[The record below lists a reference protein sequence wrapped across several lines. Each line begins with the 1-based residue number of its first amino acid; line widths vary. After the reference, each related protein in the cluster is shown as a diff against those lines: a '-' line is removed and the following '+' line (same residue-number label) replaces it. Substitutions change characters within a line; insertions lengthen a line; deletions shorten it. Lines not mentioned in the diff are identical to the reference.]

1 MRRLI
6 PTVMALLFAAS
17 LATGTALA
25 KEKAM
30 GSMGNSMNTPAACKK
45 AGGVW
50 VKAYKNKAGTWVKAY
65 CRSSKT
71 KM

>member
-1 MRRLI
+1 
-6 PTVMALLFAAS
+6 MALLFAAS

-25 KEKAM
+25 KEKTTM

-65 CRSSKT
+65 CRKSAT